1 MKSRS
6 KRRSR
11 NRTSK
16 RRSKRSIRTRAAL
29 PKKPKKLKPLT
40 IVSSPVRNKVYCGD
54 LAYLPSEEYSRFGTR
69 RECLDKGYGV
79 GRASEYNYL
88 RERLQESGY
97 LLPERSYGRANKKD
111 DYEIV

>member
-1 MKSRS
+1 MKSR
-6 KRRSR
+6 KKQK
-11 NRTSK
+11 SK
-16 RRSKRSIRTRAAL
+16 RRSKRSTRTRAAL

-40 IVSSPVRNKVYCGD
+40 ILPAPSRNKVYCGD

-88 RERLQESGY
+88 RDRLQESGY
-97 LLPERSYGRANKKD
+97 LLPERSYGRVNKKD